1 MQTGFVP
8 PFPYRPTRVPSPWR
22 RARLWRKNMLAAFEE
37 QAFEHDFAQMK
48 LLTRDIFLCNSPES
62 VQFAFGAHT
71 DSFERKSPTHR
82 HLLQPL
88 IGDGLFISDGN
99 VWKQRRRI
107 VASIVHPS
115 RLSEFAPVMVE
126 TALEARARWA

>member
-8 PFPYRPTRVPSPWR
+8 PFPYRPTRVLSPWR
-22 RARLWRKNMLAAFEE
+22 RARLWRKNMLAVFEE
-37 QAFEHDFAQMK
+37 QAFKHDFAQMK
-48 LLTRDIFLCNSPES
+48 FLTRDIFLCNSPES
-62 VQFAFGAHT
+62 VQFAFGVHT

-88 IGDGLFISDGN
+88 IGDGLFVSHGN

-107 VASIVHPS
+107 VASVVHPS